1 MTSTVMTLWT
11 LFTPLTVS
19 APLGKWC
26 AKHQQLGAVLPCTV
40 KLKKKLWTIGTR
52 EHDERLDI

>member
-1 MTSTVMTLWT
+1 ML
-11 LFTPLTVS
+11 S
-19 APLGKWC
+19 AQDP
-26 AKHQQLGAVLPCTV
+26 QVDVVLQCTV